1 MLRGRLSK
9 GNLGGRPAMAEFRTM
24 GADFL
29 KYCGHIK
36 AR

>member
-1 MLRGRLSK
+1 MLRGRVDKASLW
-9 GNLGGRPAMAEFRTM
+9 GRPAMAEFRTM

-36 AR
+36 AK